1 MEPKHINSACGQ
13 FKSAQSSLVMAVRAL
28 QMSGLPCEPT
38 MKAVKETIGD
48 LAVVIEMLMDELGNP
63 NPRPQ

>member
-1 MEPKHINSACGQ
+1 
-13 FKSAQSSLVMAVRAL
+13 
-28 QMSGLPCEPT
+28 